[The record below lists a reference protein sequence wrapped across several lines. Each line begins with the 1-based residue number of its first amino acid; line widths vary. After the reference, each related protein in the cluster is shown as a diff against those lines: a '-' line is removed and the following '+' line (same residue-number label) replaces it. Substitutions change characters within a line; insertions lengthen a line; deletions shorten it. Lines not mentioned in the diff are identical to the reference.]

1 MQASL
6 STYLQKEWLSQ
17 FQDTGLSAKALLKVY
32 QDYFEPDDKKVNG
45 EPPKGSGAGGGRGR
59 GRSRGG
65 KGSRG
70 ALPFDGQ
77 VQRQVPDVNAGNH
90 FTLFYIPTSFET

>member
-45 EPPKGSGAGGGRGR
+45 GGESPKSSTGAIGGRGGRGR
-59 GRSRGG
+59 GRGG
-65 KGSRG
+65 KV
-70 ALPFDGQ
+70 Q
-77 VQRQVPDVNAGNH
+77 VQRQVPDVNAGKC
-90 FTLFYIPTSFET
+90 LFF